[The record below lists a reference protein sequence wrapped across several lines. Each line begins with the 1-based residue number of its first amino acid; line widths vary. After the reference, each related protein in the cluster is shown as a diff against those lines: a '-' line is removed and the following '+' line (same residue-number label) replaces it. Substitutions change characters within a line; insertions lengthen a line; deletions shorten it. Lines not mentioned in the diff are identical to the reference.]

1 MKLLLAAAALSG
13 LIVLNL
19 SGCKSKQNA
28 APAAEPLP
36 VKTVAVHAADEP
48 RWIEMLGQ
56 AEGGAEVEVRAQV
69 SGILKRLNYQEGDFV
84 KAGDV
89 LFEIEDAPFKARL
102 DSARSTRKQ
111 YADELAQAERELK
124 RTSSLYK
131 TGAASRKDF
140 DDAQSTRNQK
150 KFQFEQAKADEKDAE
165 ISLGWTRVLAPASG
179 YASRASLNPG
189 SLIDA
194 SSSLLATITQHD
206 DVRITFAPSDRDL
219 GESKVTLESAVRVFT
234 KNGKEIPAKL
244 DYVAKSLDPS
254 VGTRLMRA
262 ALSADHPVIP
272 GEFVTVRLMVDVDKQ
287 AYRVPQK
294 AVMHRPDGTYCVY
307 GAADGKARLR
317 TVTVGLWEGTDWIVR
332 SGLKDG
338 DLIITNQLLR
348 LQEGSPIRLSANEA
362 PTEKH

>member
-1 MKLLLAAAALSG
+1 MTAKKILLFAARAAGSLAACALAFAALWRYEYPQQLTQIDNLVGMIPLAFGLLFAGCICALLWIPHGRRTAALAVCLAAISLLAAALF
-13 LIVLNL
+13 
-19 SGCKSKQNA
+19 
-28 APAAEPLP
+28 PL
-36 VKTVAVHAADEP
+36 AV
-48 RWIEMLGQ
+48 RG
-56 AEGGAEVEVRAQV
+56 
-69 SGILKRLNYQEGDFV
+69 N
-84 KAGDV
+84 
-89 LFEIEDAPFKARL
+89 
-102 DSARSTRKQ
+102 
-111 YADELAQAERELK
+111 
-124 RTSSLYK
+124 
-131 TGAASRKDF
+131 F

-262 ALSADHPVIP
+262 ALSADHTVIP

-294 AVMHRPDGTYCVY
+294 AVMQRPDGTYCVY
-307 GAADGKARLR
+307 VAADGKARLR

>member
-124 RTSSLYK
+124 RTSTLYK
-131 TGAASRKDF
+131 TGA
-140 DDAQSTRNQK
+140 
-150 KFQFEQAKADEKDAE
+150 
-165 ISLGWTRVLAPASG
+165 
-179 YASRASLNPG
+179 ASRASLNPG

-294 AVMHRPDGTYCVY
+294 AVMQRPDGTYCVY
-307 GAADGKARLR
+307 VAADGKARLR